1 MSGSWSQSVLESSL
15 CGPCSLPKCKEV
27 AQLLL
32 WPQGCPPSL
41 EGLTVFFSV
50 PGSSVSTEVALEDKD
65 GTPEVLTQNFSPA
78 PL

>member
-1 MSGSWSQSVLESSL
+1 M
-15 CGPCSLPKCKEV
+15 
-27 AQLLL
+27 
-32 WPQGCPPSL
+32 
-41 EGLTVFFSV
+41 FFSV